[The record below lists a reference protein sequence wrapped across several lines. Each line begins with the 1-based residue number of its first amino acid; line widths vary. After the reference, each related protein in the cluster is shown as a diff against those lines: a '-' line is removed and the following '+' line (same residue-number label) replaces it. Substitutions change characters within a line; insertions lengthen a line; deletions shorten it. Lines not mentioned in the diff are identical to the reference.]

1 MLAAAAVLAT
11 LAGGCTDLPQRW
23 ALDGARV
30 LAVRLSAP
38 GLAADEQATI
48 DALVVDEAGV
58 PSVIAPALVTVA
70 VEGPAPLT
78 VSAGE
83 DGWTATAG
91 DAEAIAAARVSAG
104 LTAEQPL
111 EVPIGAAFAIAEPAL
126 IAVKRVRLGET
137 AANPPTPS
145 LRVDGAIAAG
155 AVTVDRG
162 RAIALTVE
170 GALGV
175 DDEPALEIAWLTSTG
190 TLTGSQT
197 AAATLEL
204 AADDPGGG
212 HVVVIVRSEVGGVA
226 WAWTELAVR

>member
-38 GLAADEQATI
+38 GLAAGEQTII
-48 DALVVDEAGV
+48 DALVVDDAGV
-58 PSVIAPALVTVA
+58 PSVIAPALATLA
-70 VEGPAPLT
+70 VEGAGPTPLT

-83 DGWTATAG
+83 DGWIATAG
-91 DAEAIAAARVSAG
+91 DAEAIAAARASAG

-162 RAIALTVE
+162 RAIALTIDAV
-170 GALGV
+170 V
-175 DDEPALEIAWLTSTG
+175 DEPALEIAWLTSTG